1 MPDDETIIAAL
12 LRELGAY
19 EAMGDEVNAQ
29 GVRNQLK
36 WKGYKAA
43 APAKR
48 AETAEAKTAT
58 KKETR

>member
-1 MPDDETIIAAL
+1 MPDDETVIAAL

-36 WKGYKAA
+36 WKGWKPA

-48 AETAEAKTAT
+48 AEKEAVS
-58 KKETR
+58 KETR